1 MKVETNIRAGRMP
14 VTATGG
20 GGRVKGTCTGTVVA

>member
-1 MKVETNIRAGRMP
+1 MKVKTNIRAGRMP

-20 GGRVKGTCTGTVVA
+20 GRVKGTCTGTVVA